1 MEEIS
6 THIRKKVKRTF
17 SVAASVLMER
27 AVLATP
33 KLLLGANATAGAA
46 KRRVARASFMM
57 SGWIR
62 FPGILFYVFVY
73 HTGKEYFPG
82 EKLPKEEFYILC
94 TYVDTIVS
102 TFRFRTSTTFLQ
114 TYVIFFT

>member
-57 SGWIR
+57 FGW
-62 FPGILFYVFVY
+62 GYVFL
-73 HTGKEYFPG
+73 GFYFMVLYIIQ
-82 EKLPKEEFYILC
+82 EKN
-94 TYVDTIVS
+94 
-102 TFRFRTSTTFLQ
+102 TFLVKNFPKKNS
-114 TYVIFFT
+114 TYCVRT